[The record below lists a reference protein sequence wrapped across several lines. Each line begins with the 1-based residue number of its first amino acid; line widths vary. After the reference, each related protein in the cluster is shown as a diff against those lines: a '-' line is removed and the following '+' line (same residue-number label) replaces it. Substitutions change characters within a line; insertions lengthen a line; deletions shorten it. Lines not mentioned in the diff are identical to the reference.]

1 MGTLHPHTFAR
12 MQRRLCRY
20 GKRQMAGFYC
30 CHKCMKYHKIHRK
43 KYLISYFAS
52 GEPCIRILLR
62 ACGAAANLPGK
73 SSLIG
78 HTARNAPS
86 RDAQARSSRISAKA
100 SVGRA
105 IHPRFHLFPETV
117 TPPCGVL
124 PLANASDLISTWKK
138 QPHRAHGAQRAITR
152 RASALLSYL
161 HQGKRRAG
169 DSPPFS
175 PPSGVSGS
183 GHAPCGEWL
192 RTKAGRSSCGRR
204 RPKSLLRSKAR
215 RTHSRP

>member
-1 MGTLHPHTFAR
+1 MRRRRQPTWKKQPHRAHGA
-12 MQRRLCRY
+12 QRAITRRASALLSYLRQ
-20 GKRQMAGFYC
+20 GKRRAGDSSPF
-30 CHKCMKYHKIHRK
+30 
-43 KYLISYFAS
+43 SPVS
-52 GEPCIRILLR
+52 G
-62 ACGAAANLPGK
+62 N
-73 SSLIG
+73 G
-78 HTARNAPS
+78 HA
-86 RDAQARSSRISAKA
+86 
-100 SVGRA
+100 
-105 IHPRFHLFPETV
+105 
-117 TPPCGVL
+117 PCGVL

-169 DSPPFS
+169 DSSPFS